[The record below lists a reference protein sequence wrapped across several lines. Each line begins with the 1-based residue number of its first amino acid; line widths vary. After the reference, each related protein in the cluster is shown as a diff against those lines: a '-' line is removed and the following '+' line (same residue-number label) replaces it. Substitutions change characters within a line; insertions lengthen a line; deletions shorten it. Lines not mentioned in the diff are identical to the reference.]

1 MNFHKT
7 RFIKEN
13 RRKLIKISRNFKT
26 SNKHPITKILW
37 LYLAVVLVLLLYFL
51 QKFSLRNLGFVTILI
66 YKGKTSQKIF
76 CSLQLFNGSAET
88 FDNLQF

>member
-26 SNKHPITKILW
+26 SNKHTITKI
-37 LYLAVVLVLLLYFL
+37 LLLYFL
-51 QKFSLRNLGFVTILI
+51 QKFSLRNFGFVTILI

-76 CSLQLFNGSAET
+76 YSLQLFNGSAET